1 MIINPSAGGSSIVL
15 DGLTINQNSNNEVQA
30 IGTINPNSASGATAV
45 LYDWEGTLQQ
55 YIDQNIATLHPEWIC
70 YITDDIQGGVSVY
83 TKSECNN
90 RFILKGTH
98 EVIEYQEPTSANNWS
113 WYRLYAD
120 DWVEQGGRTT
130 NFTNTTGATSDDKEE
145 SLLVEMAN
153 TNYPVLVDLYYDLT
167 LGNGSTAGWAYR
179 DISGELTST
188 TTVNIRQYLSSNCS
202 GTSSLAVWEVKGK
215 ARVVGV

>member
-1 MIINPSAGGSSIVL
+1 MIINPSTVSGSIAL
-15 DGLTINQNSNNEVQA
+15 DGVTINQNTNNEIQA
-30 IGTINPNSASGATAV
+30 IGTINSNSASSATAV

-55 YIDQNIATLHPEWIC
+55 YIDQNVSILHPDWIC

-90 RFILKGTH
+90 RFVLKDTH
-98 EVIEYQEPTSANNWS
+98 EVIEYQEPTAANNWS

-120 DWVEQGGRTT
+120 GWVEQGGRTS
-130 NFTNTTGATSDDKEE
+130 NFTNTTASSENKEE
-145 SLLVEMAN
+145 SLLIEMASIE
-153 TNYPVLVDLYYDLT
+153 YPVGVNLSYDLT
-167 LGNGSTAGWAYR
+167 LGNGSTSGWAYR
-179 DISGELTST
+179 SIFGELTST
-188 TTVNIRQYLSSNCS
+188 TTVNVRQYLSSNAS